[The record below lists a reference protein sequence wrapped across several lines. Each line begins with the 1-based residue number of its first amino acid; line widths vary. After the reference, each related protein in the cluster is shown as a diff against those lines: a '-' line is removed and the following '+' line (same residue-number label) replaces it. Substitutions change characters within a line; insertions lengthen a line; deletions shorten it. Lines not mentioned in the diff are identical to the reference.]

1 MKVTIF
7 KDTLFLDD
15 KEVPKSSAKVIVKPN
30 GTPTVEITLYP
41 DEIVVLKDNH
51 KTKE

>member
-1 MKVTIF
+1 MEVTIH
-7 KDTLFLDD
+7 KDALFLDD

-41 DEIVVLKDNH
+41 DKIIVSKDNY